1 MTIIALKQAKK
12 HQIEVVFEEE
22 SLFLD
27 KETVLK
33 NGLKVGQIFSA
44 EQIEELKY
52 SSKLTRATSKAMW
65 LLGRR
70 EYSKKEMFF
79 RLKQD
84 KFDEDVASEAVETLA
99 DAGVIDDERFA
110 YNFAYNLK
118 ANRKLGKRA
127 IITELC
133 LKGVSKEIAE
143 NTAEE
148 FCDDEVS
155 SAAEI
160 IRLKYKAFATDEK
173 INRRMFAALQR
184 KGYSYATIREATD
197 LVQNQETG
205 ENYVHDF

>member
-22 SLFLD
+22 SLFFD

-33 NGLKVGQIFSA
+33 NGLKVGQNFSA

-52 SSKLTRATSKAMW
+52 SSHLSRATSKAMW

-70 EYSKKEMFF
+70 EYSKKEMFL

-99 DAGVIDDERFA
+99 DASVIDDERFA

-118 ANRKLGKRA
+118 VNRKLGKRA

-148 FCDDEVS
+148 ICDDEVS

-160 IRLKYKAFATDEK
+160 IRLKYKSFASDEK

-184 KGYSYATIREATD
+184 KGYSYNVIREAMD
-197 LVQNQETG
+197 LIESET
-205 ENYVHDF
+205 E

>member
-22 SLFLD
+22 TVFLD
-27 KETVLK
+27 KETALK
-33 NGLKVGQIFSA
+33 NGLKVGQSFSF

-52 SSKLTRATSKAMW
+52 SSELTRATSKAMW

-70 EYSKKEMFF
+70 EYSKKEMFL

-84 KFDEDVASEAVETLA
+84 KFDENAVSEAVETLA
-99 DAGVIDDERFA
+99 EAGVIDDERFA

-118 ANRKLGKRA
+118 VNRKLGKRS

-133 LKGVSKEIAE
+133 LKGVSREIAE
-143 NTAEE
+143 ITAEE

-160 IRLKYKAFATDEK
+160 IRLKYPLFASDEK
-173 INRRMFAALQR
+173 IKRRMIAALQR
-184 KGYSYATIREATD
+184 KGYSYNVIREATD
-197 LVQNQETG
+197 LVQNQETD
-205 ENYVHDF
+205 EDCVRDF

>member
-1 MTIIALKQAKK
+1 MTITALKQAKQ
-12 HQIEVVFEEE
+12 HQIEVVFEQET
-22 SLFLD
+22 LLLD

-33 NGLKVGQIFSA
+33 NGLKVGQNFSA

-52 SSKLTRATSKAMW
+52 SSQLTRATSKALW

-70 EYSKKEMFF
+70 EYSKKEMFL

-84 KFDEDVASEAVETLA
+84 KFDEDAAAQAVDTLA
-99 DAGVIDDERFA
+99 ESGVIDDERFA

-118 ANRKLGKRA
+118 INRKLGKRA

-133 LKGVSKEIAE
+133 LKGVSREIAE
-143 NTAEE
+143 NIAEE
-148 FCDDEVS
+148 FCDNEVD

-160 IRLKYKAFATDEK
+160 IRLKYKAFVSDEK

-184 KGYSYATIREATD
+184 KGYSYNVIREAMD
-197 LVQNQETG
+197 LVESEQS
-205 ENYVHDF
+205 D

>member
-12 HQIEVVFEEE
+12 HQISVVFEEE
-22 SLFLD
+22 TLLLD

-33 NGLKVGQIFSA
+33 NGLKVGLSFTK
-44 EQIEELKY
+44 EQIEQLKY
-52 SSKLTRATSKAMW
+52 DSELTRATSKAMW
-65 LLGRR
+65 LLSRR
-70 EYSKKEMFF
+70 EYSKKEMFL

-84 KFDEDVASEAVETLA
+84 KFDEDAACEAVETLA
-99 DAGVIDDERFA
+99 EAGVIDDERFA

-118 ANRKLGKRA
+118 VNRRLGKRA

-133 LKGVSKEIAE
+133 MKGVSREIAD
-143 NTAEE
+143 NIAEE

-160 IRLKYKAFATDEK
+160 IRIKYPTFSVDEK

-184 KGYSYATIREATD
+184 KGYTYNVIKSAMD
-197 LVQNQETG
+197 LVES
-205 ENYVHDF
+205 EIEA